1 MATKRVNVWNL
12 DIYLPDDVESNEVDS
27 VQVWC
32 ASCEIDGSIVRE
44 SFVSAASI
52 NQLGHKAGGR
62 IGKGIVAIVLEDAVI
77 TGSIHGAMET
87 VGGTPKT
94 VQHRLRSLKQAAVDG
109 EAQAVPLEGEGE
121 APAEAPTSEANEAEA
136 ETPTADAEAEAEA
149 EGESSAL
156 DVNNNQGAQN
166 GACDMSINNQVT
178 SFSRCFPVDSIAK
191 GFVIGYTVEQDPAN
205 NGASL
210 IKMGMRA
217 PQNGYVSVGFP
228 SNPGKM
234 IGATAMI
241 LKSCQNCAASAD
253 LYEVYMTAEDL
264 NGVNPANLLNS
275 TDIQVSV
282 DKSTGEMLGS
292 FVMSWPGKV
301 PRRRLLQAFVK
312 DKALNDFPVIFAAG
326 PVSSSDVALE
336 HSTHGAS
343 SLDLTST
350 TTQISKAA
358 EAESEVDA
366 PHAEGEAEAEAGSS
380 SLDAN
385 NNQGAQN
392 GACDMSINNQ
402 VTSFSRCFPV
412 DSIAK
417 GFVIGYTVEQDPANN
432 GASLIKMGM
441 RAPQNGYVSVG
452 FPSNPGK
459 MIGATAMIL
468 KSCQNCAASAD
479 LYEVYMTAEDLN
491 GVNPANLL
499 NSTDIQVS
507 VDKSTGEMLGSFV
520 MSWPGKVPR
529 RRLLQAFVKDKAL
542 NDFPVIFAAGPVS
555 SSDVALEHS
564 THGASSLDLTSTT
577 TQISVE
583 AGLSGTVKAHMWL
596 MTIGWGFL
604 LPLGV
609 LLARMLKVD
618 ESNSLP
624 TKNDSSVSGAITK
637 GDDLEDLK
645 SQNISNKP
653 QKVAIWFQTHRA
665 IQTLGFVLGVVG
677 FALGFVENGGWDSEE
692 EVVETHRNLGIATAV
707 LMVIQMTA
715 LLWRPAKDHKVR
727 KPWSLWHVWVGR
739 VIIVLI
745 IANIYYGMT
754 KVEVLDTWTWATY
767 TAVLAVM
774 LLVALFDQ
782 FYLKRRSK

>member
-156 DVNNNQGAQN
+156 DV
-166 GACDMSINNQVT
+166 
-178 SFSRCFPVDSIAK
+178 
-191 GFVIGYTVEQDPAN
+191 
-205 NGASL
+205 
-210 IKMGMRA
+210 
-217 PQNGYVSVGFP
+217 
-228 SNPGKM
+228 
-234 IGATAMI
+234 
-241 LKSCQNCAASAD
+241 
-253 LYEVYMTAEDL
+253 
-264 NGVNPANLLNS
+264 
-275 TDIQVSV
+275 
-282 DKSTGEMLGS
+282 
-292 FVMSWPGKV
+292 
-301 PRRRLLQAFVK
+301 
-312 DKALNDFPVIFAAG
+312 
-326 PVSSSDVALE
+326 
-336 HSTHGAS
+336 
-343 SLDLTST
+343 
-350 TTQISKAA
+350 
-358 EAESEVDA
+358 
-366 PHAEGEAEAEAGSS
+366 
-380 SLDAN
+380 N